1 MTRVIGL
8 RETEAAD
15 PREARV
21 AQGFVLSRRAIDAAM
36 IALDTRPPRRA
47 APMRITAVGPATR
60 SQVWTFE
67 SAAAAFDGFMA
78 AMPAVAFVKDSG
90 GRYLYVNRR
99 FLDQFGDRLGS
110 DWFGKTDTEIWPAE
124 VAAFVRANDAA
135 ALAADAPVQTTEIMP
150 IGEMHVPFLV
160 TKFPIHTLEGVQLG
174 GIALDIT
181 HERALATVA
190 ARNARERALIADTL
204 AHLPAQATSEATA
217 QMICRQVV
225 GLSGVVTASIM
236 RFAHDDRAW
245 PMGMALANGGSPELR
260 PIPYQRSRHL
270 RERAAQGA
278 WIEAWVHRPWHP
290 YNKTLNDSGVRAHA
304 YAPIHYAGTLIG
316 LLAVGSAEAS
326 AAAGLAESLPGL
338 VEFAGIAG
346 VLIGPDLAGQAG
358 SLHARECIA
367 DVLDRL
373 AFHPVFQPI
382 VDLKHGRV
390 IGYEAL
396 TRFEDGTPPD
406 EQFAAAE
413 AVGLGLALET
423 VTLRAAIAAAGRLRP
438 HMLLSLNASPALVLE
453 ANSIRSVVRGVRQRV
468 VFEITE
474 HTAIADYAAFHC
486 AVEALGPSVRLAVD
500 DAGVGFASFRHILE
514 IKPAFVKLD
523 RWIVSGID
531 RDPAKQALVAG
542 MCQFARSTGCE
553 LIAEGVETET
563 ERAALV
569 ALGIRLAQGYL
580 LGRPGPLPD

>member
-1 MTRVIGL
+1 VVKAVEPS
-8 RETEAAD
+8 ETEAAD
-15 PREARV
+15 PREESV
-21 AQGFVLSRRAIDAAM
+21 AQGSVLSRRVLDAAM
-36 IALDTRPPRRA
+36 IALDARPPRRA
-47 APMRITAVGPATR
+47 AAAEPPSRG
-60 SQVWTFE
+60 QVWTAE
-67 SAAAAFDGFMA
+67 SAAAVLDGFMA
-78 AMPAVAFVKDSG
+78 AMPAIAFVNDSA
-90 GRYLYVNRR
+90 GRYLYVNRQLLER
-99 FLDQFGDRLGS
+99 FGDYFGS
-110 DWFGKTDTEIWPAE
+110 DWFGKTHADIWPADI
-124 VAAFVRANDAA
+124 AALFHASDAA
-135 ALAADAPVQTTEIMP
+135 ALAADAPIQTTELMP
-150 IGEMHVPFLV
+150 IGETHVPFLV
-160 TKFPIHTLEGVQLG
+160 TKFPIHTLQGVQLG
-174 GIALDIT
+174 GIGIDIT

-190 ARNARERALIADTL
+190 ARDACERALIADTL
-204 AHLPAQATSEATA
+204 KKLPASATSEATA
-217 QMICRQVV
+217 QMICRQVAS
-225 GLSGVVTASIM
+225 LSGVVSAAIM
-236 RFAHDDRAW
+236 RFAHDDRGL

-260 PIPYQRSRHL
+260 PIPYQRSRYLH
-270 RERAAQGA
+270 ERAAQGA

-290 YNKTLNDSGVRAHA
+290 YNKTLNDVSVRAHA

-326 AAAGLAESLPGL
+326 AAAGLAESMPAL
-338 VEFAGIAG
+338 VEFAGLAG
-346 VLIGPDLAGQAG
+346 VLIGPDLAGKAN
-358 SLHARECIA
+358 SMNAREPIV

-382 VDLKHGRV
+382 VDLKRDRV
-390 IGYEAL
+390 VGYEAL

-438 HMLLSLNASPALVLE
+438 HMLLNLNASPALVLE
-453 ANSIRSVVRGVRQRV
+453 GKAIRSVVRGVRQRV

-474 HTAIADYAAFHC
+474 HTAIADYAAFHR

-542 MCQFARSTGCE
+542 VCQFARSTGCE

-569 ALGIRLAQGYL
+569 RLGVRLAQGYL
-580 LGRPGPLPD
+580 LGRPGPLPN